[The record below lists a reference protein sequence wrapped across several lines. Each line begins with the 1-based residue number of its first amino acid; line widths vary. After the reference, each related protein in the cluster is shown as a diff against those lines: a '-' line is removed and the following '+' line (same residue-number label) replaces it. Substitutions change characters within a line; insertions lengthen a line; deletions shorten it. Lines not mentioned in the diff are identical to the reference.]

1 MSAAEA
7 IPVPQGDEMP
17 AGMLLPAREKTLIMA
32 GVMLSLFLA
41 ALDLTIMGVALPRA
55 IADLGGLDLFAW
67 PITSYMLASTAI
79 APVVGKLSDMFG
91 RKPLLIIG
99 IGIFLVGSVLS
110 GLSGDMYQLIGFRG
124 VQGVGAGVIM
134 ANSFTAIGDLFAP
147 NQRGRWTGL
156 LSGVFALASVI
167 GPLLG
172 GALTDHLSWRWIFY
186 INLPLG
192 AIALAVVVFWM
203 PWFRRPH
210 AGGPFDY
217 RGGLLL
223 IVFSGALLLGL
234 SWGGNQYGWDRPEVI
249 APLALAG
256 LLAALFVVVER
267 RAVNGVLPLA
277 LFRNRVFTVSALV
290 VIVVG
295 MGLFAVVQF
304 MPLFVQGAQGASATK
319 SGTVTMPMMGGVV
332 VGSVVTGQILSRMG
346 QYRRMAL
353 MGGAGMVVGTWL
365 LSTLAADSSPWQT
378 RGYMVVFGLGI
389 GVALPLYNLAVQNSL
404 PYRQLGVGT
413 ASMQFFRQ
421 IGGTVGVATFGALL
435 ASRFP
440 TQLSKA
446 VGAGYETLKS
456 EPQILLSPEALD
468 QFRAEVEA
476 TAPGTAEGV
485 IEVARSAL
493 GVTVTDLYLIA
504 AVIMGVGLVVAMF
517 LPVIH
522 SRLEAVR
529 ESAAGESGPA
539 AVSESAGGS

>member
-1 MSAAEA
+1 
-7 IPVPQGDEMP
+7 
-17 AGMLLPAREKTLIMA
+17 MLLPAREKTLIMA

-41 ALDLTIMGVALPRA
+41 ALDQTIMGVALPRA

-67 PITSYMLASTAI
+67 PITSYMLASTAT

-99 IGIFLVGSVLS
+99 IGIFLMGSVLS
-110 GLSGDMYQLIGFRG
+110 ALSGDIYQLIGFRG

-134 ANSFTAIGDLFAP
+134 ANAFTAIGDLFAP
-147 NQRGRWTGL
+147 DQRGRWTGL

-186 INLPLG
+186 INLPVG
-192 AIALAVVVFWM
+192 AVALAVVFFWM

-210 AGGPFDY
+210 AGGAFDY

-223 IVFSGALLLGL
+223 MVFSAALLLGL
-234 SWGGNQYGWDRPEVI
+234 SWGGSQYAWESPEVI
-249 APLALAG
+249 GPLALAG
-256 LLAALFVVVER
+256 LVAALFVVVER
-267 RAVNGVLPLA
+267 RAANGVLPLE
-277 LFRNRVFTVSALV
+277 LFRNRVFTVSVLV

-295 MGLFAVVQF
+295 LGLFAVVQF
-304 MPLFVQGAQGASATK
+304 MPLFVQGAQGASATN

-332 VGSVVTGQILSRMG
+332 FGSVVTGQILSRVG

-353 MGGAGMVVGTWL
+353 LGGAIMVVGTWL
-365 LSTLAADSSPWQT
+365 LSTLAAESSPALT
-378 RGYMVVFGLGI
+378 RGYMVVFGLGV

-440 TQLSKA
+440 ANLSKA
-446 VGAGYETLKS
+446 VGEGYDTLKS
-456 EPQILLSPEALD
+456 DPQILLSPEALD
-468 QFRAEVEA
+468 RFRAEVEA
-476 TAPGTAEGV
+476 KAQGTAEGV
-485 IEVARSAL
+485 IVLAREAL

-504 AVIMGVGLVVAMF
+504 AVIMGVGLVLAAF

-522 SRLEAVR
+522 SRMEAVR
-529 ESAAGESGPA
+529 ESAVEVGGPEV
-539 AVSESAGGS
+539 VSESAGGS